1 MGCRDFSI
9 SRWSITTDA
18 HTFSALGFIGDIM
31 PYAALGAGLRSAGQL
46 VSSITSE
53 NFGALLME
61 KGLESN
67 LIPGGAEQLVTK
79 LLASVSDHS
88 FWDFAM

>member
-1 MGCRDFSI
+1 MR
-9 SRWSITTDA
+9 ITFLAPGST
-18 HTFSALGFIGDIM
+18 GDIL
-31 PYAALGAGLRSAGQL
+31 PYAALGAGLRSTDHK
-46 VSSITSE
+46 VSFTTSE
-53 NFGALLME
+53 NFRPLLME

-79 LLASVSDHS
+79 SLASVIDHS